1 MPTRL
6 KQKDLKKG
14 DHVYKV
20 GIEGITSITIITPT
34 FAGEH
39 NLGPKFS
46 YIDHRNNN
54 TKDSS
59 YHQDQ
64 NSLDN
69 QTKKYNDRG
78 LYATYDEAVEA
89 FEYCKAN
96 YRCPFKP
103 TLACFKP
110 L

>member
-6 KQKDLKKG
+6 KQKDLKEG
-14 DHVYKV
+14 DNVYMV

-34 FAGEH
+34 FAGEY

-46 YIDHRNNN
+46 YINHRHGDI
-54 TKDSS
+54 KDSA

-96 YRCPFKP
+96 YSY
-103 TLACFKP
+103 P

>member
-6 KQKDLKKG
+6 KQKDLKEG
-14 DHVYKV
+14 DNVYMV

-34 FAGEH
+34 FAGEY

-46 YIDHRNNN
+46 YLNHRHGGI
-54 TKDSS
+54 KDSS
-59 YHQDQ
+59 YHGDH

-78 LYATYDEAVEA
+78 LYATYAEAVEA
-89 FEYCKAN
+89 FNICKAI
-96 YRCPFKP
+96 YSYPF
-103 TLACFKP
+103 
-110 L
+110 

>member
-1 MPTRL
+1 MPKRL
-6 KQKDLKKG
+6 TQKDLNKG
-14 DHVYKV
+14 DHVYMV
-20 GIEGITSITIITPT
+20 GIEGITSITIIEPT
-34 FAGEH
+34 FPGEY

-46 YIDHRNNN
+46 YIDHNYNGID
-54 TKDSS
+54 DSA

-89 FEYCKAN
+89 FKYCKAN
-96 YRCPFKP
+96 YPI
-103 TLACFKP
+103 P

>member
-6 KQKDLKKG
+6 KQKDLKEG
-14 DHVYKV
+14 DNVYMV

-34 FAGEH
+34 FAGEY

-46 YIDHRNNN
+46 YINHHDGDI
-54 TKDSS
+54 KDSA

-78 LYATYDEAVEA
+78 LYATYHEAVEA
-89 FEYCKAN
+89 FKDCKAN
-96 YRCPFKP
+96 YSY
-103 TLACFKP
+103 P

>member
-14 DHVYKV
+14 DHVYMV

-34 FAGEH
+34 FAGEY

-46 YIDHRNNN
+46 YINHYHGDI
-54 TKDSS
+54 KDSA

-69 QTKKYNDRG
+69 QTRKYNDRG

-96 YRCPFKP
+96 YSS
-103 TLACFKP
+103 P

>member
-6 KQKDLKKG
+6 KQKDLKEG
-14 DHVYKV
+14 DNVYMV

-34 FAGEH
+34 FAGEY

-46 YIDHRNNN
+46 YRDCFS
-54 TKDSS
+54 DMEDDA

-78 LYATYDEAVEA
+78 LYATYAEAVEA
-89 FEYCKAN
+89 LEYCKAN
-96 YRCPFKP
+96 YNSPF
-103 TLACFKP
+103 
-110 L
+110 

>member
-1 MPTRL
+1 MYIWLVL
-6 KQKDLKKG
+6 KVSLQLL
-14 DHVYKV
+14 
-20 GIEGITSITIITPT
+20 SLPPT
-34 FAGEH
+34 FAGEY

-46 YIDHRNNN
+46 YINHRHGDI
-54 TKDSS
+54 KDSA

-89 FEYCKAN
+89 FEHYKTN
-96 YRCPFKP
+96 YSSPF
-103 TLACFKP
+103 
-110 L
+110 

>member
-6 KQKDLKKG
+6 KQKDLEKG
-14 DHVYKV
+14 THVYMV
-20 GIEGITSITIITPT
+20 GIEGITSITITNPN
-34 FAGEH
+34 FAGEY
-39 NLGPKFS
+39 NLGPKFG
-46 YIDHRNNN
+46 YIDHSYNDIE
-54 TKDSS
+54 DSA
-59 YHQDQ
+59 YHQDH

-89 FEYCKAN
+89 FKVCKAN
-96 YRCPFKP
+96 YSS
-103 TLACFKP
+103 L

>member
-1 MPTRL
+1 M
-6 KQKDLKKG
+6 
-14 DHVYKV
+14 V
-20 GIEGITSITIITPT
+20 GIEGITSITIINPSY
-34 FAGEH
+34 

-46 YIDHRNNN
+46 YINHRHGDV
-54 TKDSS
+54 KDSS
-59 YHQDQ
+59 YHQDH

-78 LYATYDEAVEA
+78 LYATYDEAIEA

-96 YRCPFKP
+96 YSS
-103 TLACFKP
+103 P

>member
-6 KQKDLKKG
+6 KQKDLKEG
-14 DHVYKV
+14 DNVYMV

-34 FAGEH
+34 FAGQY

-46 YIDHRNNN
+46 YIDHRYGY

-59 YHQDQ
+59 YHGDH

-78 LYATYDEAVEA
+78 LYATYVEAVEA

-96 YRCPFKP
+96 YSSPI
-103 TLACFKP
+103 
-110 L
+110 

>member
-6 KQKDLKKG
+6 KQKDLKEG
-14 DHVYKV
+14 DHVYMV

-34 FAGEH
+34 FAGEY

-46 YIDHRNNN
+46 YIDNRHGDIE
-54 TKDSS
+54 DSA

-69 QTKKYNDRG
+69 QTKKYNNRG

-96 YRCPFKP
+96 YSSPF
-103 TLACFKP
+103 
-110 L
+110 

>member
-6 KQKDLKKG
+6 KQKDLKEG
-14 DHVYKV
+14 DRVYMV
-20 GIEGITSITIITPT
+20 GIEGITSITIINPS
-34 FAGEH
+34 FAGEY

-46 YIDHRNNN
+46 YINHRHND

-59 YHQDQ
+59 YHRDH

-69 QTKKYNDRG
+69 QDRKYNDRG

-89 FEYCKAN
+89 FEVCKAN
-96 YRCPFKP
+96 YSS
-103 TLACFKP
+103 P

>member
-1 MPTRL
+1 MYIWLVL
-6 KQKDLKKG
+6 KVSLQLLL
-14 DHVYKV
+14 
-20 GIEGITSITIITPT
+20 SPPT
-34 FAGEH
+34 FAGEY

-46 YIDHRNNN
+46 YINHRHGG
-54 TKDSS
+54 TEDSS
-59 YHQDQ
+59 NHQYH

-96 YRCPFKP
+96 YSSRF
-103 TLACFKP
+103 
-110 L
+110 

>member
-6 KQKDLKKG
+6 KQKDLKEG
-14 DHVYKV
+14 DHVYMV

-34 FAGEH
+34 FAGEY

-46 YIDHRNNN
+46 YTDHRHGDI
-54 TKDSS
+54 KDSA

-69 QTKKYNDRG
+69 QTKKYNNRG

-96 YRCPFKP
+96 FSSPF
-103 TLACFKP
+103 
-110 L
+110 

>member
-6 KQKDLKKG
+6 KQKDLKEG
-14 DHVYKV
+14 DHVYMV
-20 GIEGITSITIITPT
+20 GIEPT
-34 FAGEH
+34 FAGEY

-46 YIDHRNNN
+46 YVNHRHGDI
-54 TKDSS
+54 KDSS
-59 YHQDQ
+59 YHQDH

-78 LYATYDEAVEA
+78 LYATYHEAVEA
-89 FEYCKAN
+89 FKDCKAN
-96 YRCPFKP
+96 YSSPLEP

>member
-6 KQKDLKKG
+6 KQKDLKEG
-14 DHVYKV
+14 DHVYMV

-34 FAGEH
+34 FPGEYD
-39 NLGPKFS
+39 LGPKFS
-46 YIDHRNNN
+46 YINHRHGDI
-54 TKDSS
+54 KDYA
-59 YHQDQ
+59 YHRDQ

-69 QTKKYNDRG
+69 QTTKYNDRG

-89 FEYCKAN
+89 FNICKAN
-96 YRCPFKP
+96 YSY
-103 TLACFKP
+103 P

>member
-1 MPTRL
+1 MPKRL
-6 KQKDLKKG
+6 TQKDLKKG
-14 DHVYKV
+14 DHVYMV

-46 YIDHRNNN
+46 YINHRHNN

-59 YHQDQ
+59 YHQDH
-64 NSLDN
+64 NSKDN
-69 QTKKYNDRG
+69 QDRKYSDRG

-96 YRCPFKP
+96 YSS
-103 TLACFKP
+103 P

>member
-6 KQKDLKKG
+6 KQKDLKEG
-14 DHVYKV
+14 DNVYMV

-34 FAGEH
+34 FAGEY

-46 YIDHRNNN
+46 YINRRHGNIE
-54 TKDSS
+54 DSE

-96 YRCPFKP
+96 YSSPF
-103 TLACFKP
+103 
-110 L
+110 

>member
-14 DHVYKV
+14 DHVYMV
-20 GIEGITSITIITPT
+20 GIEGITSITIINPS
-34 FAGEH
+34 FAGEY

-46 YIDHRNNN
+46 YINHRHDDNE
-54 TKDSS
+54 DSS
-59 YHQDQ
+59 YHRDH

-78 LYATYDEAVEA
+78 LYATYHEAVEA
-89 FEYCKAN
+89 FKVCKAN
-96 YRCPFKP
+96 YNYPLKP

>member
-6 KQKDLKKG
+6 KQKDLKEG
-14 DHVYKV
+14 DNVYMV

-34 FAGEH
+34 FAGEY

-46 YIDHRNNN
+46 YLNCLDDIE
-54 TKDSS
+54 DSA

-96 YRCPFKP
+96 YSSPF
-103 TLACFKP
+103 
-110 L
+110 

>member
-1 MPTRL
+1 MPKRL
-6 KQKDLKKG
+6 TQKDLEKG
-14 DHVYKV
+14 AHVYMV

-46 YIDHRNNN
+46 YINHRHNN

-59 YHQDQ
+59 YHQDH
-64 NSLDN
+64 NSEDN
-69 QTKKYNDRG
+69 QDRKYNDRG
-78 LYATYDEAVEA
+78 LYSTYDEAVEA

-96 YRCPFKP
+96 YSS
-103 TLACFKP
+103 P

>member
-1 MPTRL
+1 MPKRL
-6 KQKDLKKG
+6 TQKDLNKG
-14 DHVYKV
+14 DHVYMV

-34 FAGEH
+34 FTGEY

-46 YIDHRNNN
+46 YINHRNNN

-59 YHQDQ
+59 YHGDQ

-89 FEYCKAN
+89 FEHCKAN
-96 YRCPFKP
+96 YSS
-103 TLACFKP
+103 P

>member
-6 KQKDLKKG
+6 KQKDLKEG
-14 DHVYKV
+14 GHVYMV

-34 FAGEH
+34 FAGEY

-46 YIDHRNNN
+46 YLNHRHGGI
-54 TKDSS
+54 KDSS
-59 YHQDQ
+59 YHGDH

-78 LYATYDEAVEA
+78 LYATYAEAVEA
-89 FEYCKAN
+89 FNICKAK
-96 YRCPFKP
+96 YSYPF
-103 TLACFKP
+103 
-110 L
+110 